1 LWNIAGTIEVVV
13 GKGDGCQDDDG
24 DHQFDQSEAALLFQ
38 LVLTKFDGASIMPL
52 DLGCQPKLMNGI
64 SSRLTVGMEMGL
76 LNDFMVIGAGA
87 VGLATAQ
94 ALLQAGGQVTVLERG
109 ELGQEASWAGGG
121 IMSPLCPWDYP
132 EEVTRLA
139 LLGMARFEGFT
150 AELAANTGVDTEY
163 QRCGMRV
170 LPPFEPQVA
179 IDWCDAHGMRYELAD
194 DSIFL
199 PEIAQVRNP
208 RLLRAMRERV
218 LQLGGRIVEQC
229 EVLAVELQ
237 AGRVQHVR
245 TSQGDLKADDY
256 VLTAGAWSKVLL
268 GEHAQQ
274 LDIKP
279 IRGQML
285 LFKFDTPQ
293 LPHILLQRDLYFIP
307 RKDGHLLIGSTL
319 EDVGF
324 DKSTTEAARE
334 SMLLRAVVLLPALQ
348 GMPVVR
354 HWAGLRPGS
363 PGNIPTIGRHPD
375 LSNLYLKSGHFRYGV
390 TMATASVEV
399 LLNEI
404 DGTAQPFDVSA
415 YRWR

>member
-1 LWNIAGTIEVVV
+1 LNII
-13 GKGDGCQDDDG
+13 
-24 DHQFDQSEAALLFQ
+24 
-38 LVLTKFDGASIMPL
+38 
-52 DLGCQPKLMNGI
+52 
-64 SSRLTVGMEMGL
+64 
-76 LNDFMVIGAGA
+76 IGAGA
-87 VGLATAQ
+87 VGLASAIHFLESGL
-94 ALLQAGGQVTVLERG
+94 AVTVLERG

-139 LLGMARFEGFT
+139 LLGMARFEDFT
-150 AELAANTGVDTEY
+150 TELTANTGVDTEY

-170 LPPFEPQVA
+170 LPPFDPGVA
-179 IDWCDAHGMRYELAD
+179 TDWCEVHGMRYELAG

-229 EVLAVELQ
+229 EVLAVDSQ
-237 AGRVQHVR
+237 AGRVRHVR
-245 TSQGDLKADDY
+245 TSQGEFKADDY
-256 VLTAGAWSKVLL
+256 VLTAGAWSKALL

-285 LFKFDTPQ
+285 LFKFDTPP

-324 DKSTTEAARE
+324 DKSTTEEARA
-334 SMLLRAVVLLPALQ
+334 SMLQRAIALLPVLQ
-348 GMPVVR
+348 GVPVVR

-363 PGNIPTIGRHPD
+363 TGNIPTIDRHPV
-375 LSNLYLKSGHFRYGV
+375 LQNLYINGGHFRYGV
-390 TMATASVEV
+390 TMAPASAEV
-399 LLNEI
+399 LLNKVL
-404 DGTAQPFDVSA
+404 DRPQTLDVSA